1 MIRQVSD
8 NFKKDFNEN
17 GNGNKIVAILKPFIC
32 WRPEVD
38 SKYLEENLNNTRP
51 LISLT
56 LKEALL

>member
-38 SKYLEENLNNTRP
+38 SK
-51 LISLT
+51 
-56 LKEALL
+56 